1 MFFTF
6 TSKRM
11 DKFFARFDID
21 NYDFPPEW
29 VLRRKVEASRRGR
42 YVYIPEL
49 DTPIF

>member
-29 VLRRKVEASRRGR
+29 VLIRKVEASRRGR
-42 YVYIPEL
+42 YVYIPGL
-49 DTPIF
+49 HKPLF

>member
-11 DKFFARFDID
+11 DKFFARFDIN

-29 VLRRKVEASRRGR
+29 VL
-42 YVYIPEL
+42 
-49 DTPIF
+49 